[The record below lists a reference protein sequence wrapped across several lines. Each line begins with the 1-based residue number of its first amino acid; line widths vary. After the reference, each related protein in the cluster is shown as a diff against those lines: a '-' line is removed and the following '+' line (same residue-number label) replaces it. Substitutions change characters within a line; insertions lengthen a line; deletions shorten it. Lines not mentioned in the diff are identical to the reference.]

1 MDAETWTT
9 SRRVDAI
16 ERELRDK
23 DRRLS
28 TSERRLSELER
39 TNRRSETRI
48 ERLESEVKLLKLQ
61 RRLARETIEF
71 TLWAVLLASS
81 CFFLIAQ
88 LAR

>member
-23 DRRLS
+23 NRRLS
-28 TSERRLSELER
+28 TSERRLR
-39 TNRRSETRI
+39 
-48 ERLESEVKLLKLQ
+48 
-61 RRLARETIEF
+61 
-71 TLWAVLLASS
+71 AVLLASS
-81 CFFLIAQ
+81 SFFLIAQ